1 MMTGCRHKFSPCL
14 AALVLAWGPGTAVA
28 QDDRSLFDIASA
40 GVTYG
45 PYVRLELGYG
55 NADIGDAYWKP
66 RGATDPQVFFDL
78 NADKTPYGSLSFGFD
93 WMNGFRSDLSIA
105 SFGTKSVSGGWSYTS
120 PPTPGPHADIATEV
134 ESLTMMANLYY
145 SPLEQM
151 GRNQRFQP
159 YLTAGIGVAQNTMGD
174 WTRSNPAS
182 PRPTKTYEGNSQ
194 TDAAWTVGIGAAWRV
209 FDYDARPVMLDAS
222 LRYFDLGEAKGSSVP
237 KMGSGSSQ
245 PREPIQ
251 FKIQSTVFAV
261 GLRVPLQRY

>member
-1 MMTGCRHKFSPCL
+1 MTGRWHNISLCL
-14 AALVLAWGPGTAVA
+14 SALILTWGPDNAVA

-105 SFGTKSVSGGWSYTS
+105 SFGTKRVRGGWSYTS

-151 GRNQRFQP
+151 KRMLLEKPEVSLGTFRMLFRFDQ
-159 YLTAGIGVAQNTMGD
+159 YKLISENAT
-174 WTRSNPAS
+174 
-182 PRPTKTYEGNSQ
+182 
-194 TDAAWTVGIGAAWRV
+194 
-209 FDYDARPVMLDAS
+209 L
-222 LRYFDLGEAKGSSVP
+222 
-237 KMGSGSSQ
+237 
-245 PREPIQ
+245 
-251 FKIQSTVFAV
+251 
-261 GLRVPLQRY
+261 